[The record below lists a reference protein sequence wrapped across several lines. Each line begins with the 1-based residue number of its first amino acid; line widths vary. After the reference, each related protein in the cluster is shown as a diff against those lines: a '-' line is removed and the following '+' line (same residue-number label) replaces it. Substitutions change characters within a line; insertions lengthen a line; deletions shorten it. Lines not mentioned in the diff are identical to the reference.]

1 MTDAALTAPE
11 SQSFPLRVAELNI
24 GAGSWPC
31 PEDKLGRDKEIEN
44 LSPVLLNAQAPLVFA
59 LDAPWGG
66 GKTTFIKLWQC
77 FLESESKVSLYLN
90 AWESDFSED
99 PLLALLST
107 FDTLFAAVDDQSTA
121 KKAWENAKKCGP
133 GLLKSTAIA
142 ATKAATFGGLDLDKE
157 YEKLV
162 AEITGGLTGSLI
174 DSFNIQKATLVRF
187 KEQISIALDALP
199 DHQQNLIIFV
209 DELDRCRPTYA
220 IEVLERIK
228 HLFDIDRVVFVLAI
242 NRDQLSKS
250 LQGVYGPNF
259 DGLHY
264 LKRFI
269 DLDYQ
274 LRVPDITAY
283 VDAKFSLKVIVSSFN
298 AISDRYGKDFC
309 VTTRDMTAWLAT
321 RFDYQPRDIDQFV
334 TRLRLILRSIP
345 NNQKMEPAVLTC
357 MLFLRHH
364 DKDLYYRFKHDS
376 SCVNQVINFL
386 VGEDIEKVELI
397 RGFGWMMGFLLRS
410 CYDEHLGAIPEGI
423 MQYWNDLHEK
433 LDETSDSKRE
443 VAGLIRQSTNF
454 NDSWGISEIRQTAF
468 ERIELVSKIDV
479 SA

>member
-1 MTDAALTAPE
+1 MTDAALTASE

-24 GAGSWPC
+24 GAGPWPC

-44 LSPVLLNAQAPLVFA
+44 LSPVLLNAEAPLVFA

-66 GKTTFIKLWQC
+66 GKTTFIKLWRHYLAQ
-77 FLESESKVSLYLN
+77 ESQQKVSLYLN

-174 DSFNIQKATLVRF
+174 DSFNIQKATLARF

-199 DHQQNLIIFV
+199 ADQQNLIIFV

-274 LRVPDITAY
+274 LRVPDIESY
-283 VDAKFSLKVIVSSFN
+283 VKSKLNLPDIVANFSLRN
-298 AISDRYGKDFC
+298 RGKDHL
-309 VTTRDMTAWLAT
+309 VNVKSTIVWLAA
-321 RFDYQPRDIDQFV
+321 RFSYQPRDIDQYV
-334 TRLRLILRSIP
+334 TRLRLIFRSIP
-345 NNQKMEPAVLTC
+345 SNHSLDTATLIC
-357 MLFLRHH
+357 MLFLREHN
-364 DKDLYYRFKHDS
+364 KDLYYRFKNDS
-376 SCVNQVINFL
+376 LCVNEVIQFL
-386 VGEDIEKVELI
+386 AGEDLEKTKLA
-397 RGFGWMMGFLLRS
+397 RGFGLMMGGLLRS
-410 CYDEHLGAIPEGI
+410 CYDEYKGSIPEGI
-423 MQYWNDLHEK
+423 MQYWKDLHDK
-433 LDETSDSKRE
+433 LEESTDSKRE
-443 VAGLIRQSTNF
+443 VASLISQSTNF
-454 NDSWGISEIRQTAF
+454 NDSWGGEMRQTAF
-468 ERIELVSKIDV
+468 ERIELVSQIDV
-479 SA
+479 SV